1 MRVLSSERIYSE
13 LMREINEGRFVFTGE
28 LEPEK
33 TTDLAE
39 VIEAADALKK
49 YVVACNVTDGPGAYA
64 YMSSLVASHILQR
77 ETGIEMI
84 YQLVCRDRNVIGLF
98 ADLLGAAALGIRNIL
113 ALTGDHPS
121 IGDNPDAKPVF
132 DLDSAQLT
140 YMIRKMVD
148 DGVDLY
154 DNPIH
159 KPPKF
164 HVGVAANPN
173 ADPLEPELLK
183 LGRKIEVGAE
193 FIQTQVIFDI
203 DVAKNFLKEISHFNI
218 PVLIGIFPM
227 KSYGVANFFDK
238 NIPGVPVPADLLENL
253 KKAKGLDKKDR
264 RQKYD
269 EINLELFIPF
279 IKELKKTSAA
289 GCHVMAVGYERIVP
303 KLFEAAK
310 K

>member
-1 MRVLSSERIYSE
+1 MRLLSSGRIFSE

-33 TTDLAE
+33 TTDLTE
-39 VIEAADALKK
+39 VIEAADALKR

-77 ETGIEMI
+77 ETGVEMI

-154 DNPIH
+154 GNPIH

-183 LGRKIEVGAE
+183 LGRKVEVGAE
-193 FIQTQVIFDI
+193 FVQTQVIFDI

-289 GCHVMAVGYERIVP
+289 GCHIMAVGYERIVP

>member
-1 MRVLSSERIYSE
+1 MSSEKIYSE

-154 DNPIH
+154 GNPIH

-183 LGRKIEVGAE
+183 LRRKVEVGAE

-238 NIPGVPVPADLLENL
+238 NIPGVPVPTELLENL
-253 KKAKGLDKKDR
+253 KKAKGLDKQVR

-269 EINLELFIPF
+269 EINLDLFIPF
-279 IKELKKTSAA
+279 IKELKKTSAS